1 MTPTELVGD
10 ELSFPV
16 GPRRAEVSLRI
27 AGGEVVQIAGPSG
40 SGKTSLLKILA
51 RLRAPAS
58 GDLILDGL
66 GAAEVDPRE
75 WRRRVAYLAQ
85 TPAAFPGTVED
96 NLRLVFEVKIARG
109 ENFDREGAA
118 ELLDGFG
125 LPPGRF
131 LAQDAL
137 TLSAGELQRVSL
149 IRTLLASPGVL
160 LADEPTASVDAET
173 SERLIEHLRDWVSDG
188 GALLLVIHD
197 ESLWRGVNR
206 RRLDLAEHLVSEE
219 VGV

>member
-1 MTPTELVGD
+1 MAATELAG
-10 ELSFPV
+10 ERLSFSV
-16 GPRRAEVSLRI
+16 GPRRAEVSLRVV
-27 AGGEVVQIAGPSG
+27 GGEVLQIAGPSG
-40 SGKTSLLKILA
+40 SGKTSLLRILA
-51 RLRAPAS
+51 RLRAPTD
-58 GDLILDGL
+58 GELILDGR
-66 GAAEVDPRE
+66 GAAEIDPRL

-96 NLRLVFEVKIARG
+96 NLRLASEVKIARG
-109 ENFDREGAA
+109 EGYDSGRAA
-118 ELLDGFG
+118 ELLDRFG

-173 SERLIEHLRDWVSDG
+173 SKRLIEHLRGWVLDG

-206 RRLDLAEHLVSEE
+206 RRLDLAEHLVSAE